1 MAINLPN
8 SPTNGQT
15 VTLADKTLVY
25 NSTSGT
31 WNVQTTDSSGGSL
44 SISDTAPSSPSD
56 GDMWFDS
63 STLTLYAYYD
73 DGNSQQWIDLAGQAT
88 TLQATSSDTAPANP
102 STGAIWF
109 DTANLNLFV
118 YYSDGSS
125 NQWVQMNSEAPAIP
139 EDISDLTDSTNLLF
153 DGQYS
158 SLTGAPTSST
168 AGALGTL
175 TKTFAQN
182 EESEITLSETISP
195 VPNVSV
201 FKEVPQGGLTSKG
214 NWDVNANATNY
225 EFFDEK
231 PLNYNTTTLTPS
243 ATGDGTFDSS
253 NPISRRH
260 IPASTA
266 ATTYATYGAGFSGGQ
281 FSLNNSYW
289 GSALLSDD
297 GTKFW
302 MVRNYEGTNSDEAH
316 IYAWTLSTPFRVD
329 TAAAVGSAAVKVI
342 TEMTN
347 ISTMLFNND
356 GTKIVCANGS
366 NFYQFDLSTAYDL
379 STMGSGTESNWRI
392 DLQRDPLY
400 IDWSGDGTKLITTEA
415 WTSGGNSTRVRVFDL
430 NTSYDITT
438 MANLPVGTTTS
449 FDATNPYYS
458 IYSANIYQ
466 KGWKIS
472 QDGLKFYAID
482 SGNGKTLT
490 KELPSPWVMRTGTV
504 TTGDQYGLGDGNNWL
519 TAAGDDY
526 DLITG
531 NYSNVSWT
539 QNGSAIIIFNGAI
552 APNYLDIIPLPATQA
567 FSSTDVGKKVVGN
580 SGSAVITATSGTYK
594 SVTAF
599 ADTSAISSWTL
610 NSAQGKADGSGI
622 ELSGTSQV
630 GTPLNHGTYNS
641 TSAGITYTGYY
652 SLYSNG
658 GVQYGSASHFGPDG
672 TKFYSWTSS
681 TNVRIWS
688 PTTAFDISTLGNS
701 VINVGGFSANGGQ
714 CIRFSKTGDKVFH
727 LGSNGYSLHSYDLS
741 TPYDLSTKG
750 SVTTKTMSFQGTGSV
765 DTMGW
770 YQNNVTVGSGGQHM
784 GNFVISP
791 DGSYF
796 VGECRTV
803 NGALVRGV
811 MSTPYDISTLV
822 LNQSLA
828 RGVGITAP
836 GTQSARNRSGSAPA
850 WNQGGG
856 IWFSDDG
863 KLALWWGSAAVVE
876 GFQYRFSTGWDFS
889 TASGVYDGTTN
900 NMGWSPPAPSG
911 NSSRD
916 VGTTAIEIGTKPDG
930 QVIMQAT
937 MFWNNSALS
946 PEQEVI
952 VSYNLS
958 ADPNSSSI
966 YPYSVYSP
974 VLTGSTGQIN
984 SSSWVDLDSMVADE
998 TKNDGDVFY
1007 AVSTD
1012 NRTSW
1017 DVIKNGD
1024 GVRKIAKNNS
1034 GTWQYNNDAGT
1045 TVSVGYDL
1053 SNASY
1058 TTISP
1063 LLAQSE
1069 GYEYMHFKPDG
1080 TKVWIGGPNQDTI
1093 YEYDLSTGFDLST
1106 ITYGRSFAFSTS
1118 SQSQGFFMKSD
1129 GTRAYISDYT
1139 SDIFQLDLSTAWDIT
1154 TASYSSVVL
1163 NLGSGNYSKD
1173 IYIKS
1178 DGTKLY
1184 NVANNNVMKQFTMAT
1199 PWDLSTATLD
1209 HTVTLADSFTYG
1221 SITFNSDGTI
1231 LFIAH
1236 VNTSPAAL
1244 RAVNSYS
1251 LSTAW
1256 DISSTLTLIT
1266 NYDIFPEIGGHIASG
1281 IGFNGDGS
1289 KMYIM
1294 SAENTST
1301 SPGRRI
1307 LEYSTGGTTINYGTS
1322 ETWVNGTNNNEHAT
1336 LQEALGAQ
1344 SFNRM
1349 DKTQLQTVTDPNHYV
1364 LGDTLDLMIAPY
1376 AASGT
1381 SPLSDGVTIGYQA
1394 DALIKQAINGTDY
1407 EAEFPA
1413 TNKVKIKSLAAQN
1426 LKIRII

>member
-31 WNVQTTDSSGGSL
+31 WNVQTADSSGGSL

-139 EDISDLTDSTNLLF
+139 EDLSDLTDTTNLLF

-266 ATTYATYGAGFSGGQ
+266 ATTYATYGAGFSGGM
-281 FSLNNSYW
+281 FGLGLYDW
-289 GSALLSDD
+289 GGALLSDD

-302 MVRNYEGTNSDEAH
+302 MVAKNKGTNSDEAH

-329 TAAAVGSAAVKVI
+329 TAAAVGSTAIKVI
-342 TEMTN
+342 TEMSN
-347 ISTMLFNND
+347 ITALLFNND
-356 GTKIVCANGS
+356 GTKIVCANGN

-392 DLQRDPLY
+392 DLQRDPQY
-400 IDWSGDGTKLITTEA
+400 IDWSGDGDKLIVTEA
-415 WTSGGNSTRVRVFDL
+415 WTSGGYSTRVRVFDL
-430 NTSYDITT
+430 NTPYDITT

-449 FDATNPYYS
+449 FDANNPYYS
-458 IYSANIYQ
+458 IYSSNIYQ

-482 SGNGKTLT
+482 SANGKTLT

-519 TAAGDDY
+519 TAAEDDY

-531 NYSNVSWT
+531 NYYKPQWT
-539 QNGSAIIIFNGAI
+539 QNGSAIIIFNGTV
-552 APNYLDIIPLPATQA
+552 APNYLDIIPLPATQV

-599 ADTSAISSWTL
+599 ADTSAISSWQL
-610 NSAQGKADGSGI
+610 FGAEGKADGSGI
-622 ELSGTSQV
+622 KLSGYSVQSDIVFPTGASGSGASMV
-630 GTPLNHGTYNS
+630 YNNNVSPADSTLNSLKNVVLNS
-641 TSAGITYTGYY
+641 TGTIALTLVGSQIQRWNLSTAFDLSTMTEDAPNNNTNQMTTNMTGFA
-652 SLYSNG
+652 
-658 GVQYGSASHFGPDG
+658 VKPDG
-672 TKFYSWTSS
+672 TRFWVSDYNQDLIKQFTMS
-681 TNVRIWS
+681 TAWS
-688 PTTAFDISTLGNS
+688 PSTASYDGYYMLNNGGAWNNFSGGGGAPSSSNFNPFSFQFNSDGTKMITIMWDNNPYHSVVEFTLSTGWDMSTMSYTSFANFDGNS
-701 VINVGGFSANGGQ
+701 DPEAIA
-714 CIRFSKTGDKVFH
+714 
-727 LGSNGYSLHSYDLS
+727 
-741 TPYDLSTKG
+741 
-750 SVTTKTMSFQGTGSV
+750 
-765 DTMGW
+765 
-770 YQNNVTVGSGGQHM
+770 
-784 GNFVISP
+784 ISP
-791 DGSYF
+791 DGLKLMMH
-796 VGECRTV
+796 G
-803 NGALVRGV
+803 
-811 MSTPYDISTLV
+811 
-822 LNQSLA
+822 
-828 RGVGITAP
+828 
-836 GTQSARNRSGSAPA
+836 SGL
-850 WNQGGG
+850 GDGG
-856 IWFSDDG
+856 IEVYSLPSAFSVG
-863 KLALWWGSAAVVE
+863 
-876 GFQYRFSTGWDFS
+876 
-889 TASGVYDGTTN
+889 N
-900 NMGWSPPAPSG
+900 SG
-911 NSSRD
+911 NSLTKTSGVIDLSTLTGNSNNNITNGGLSISNDGKRMW
-916 VGTTAIEIGTKPDG
+916 VIYNNNSGSNPIYEITGGTTT
-930 QVIMQAT
+930 VH
-937 MFWNNSALS
+937 
-946 PEQEVI
+946 
-952 VSYNLS
+952 
-958 ADPNSSSI
+958 
-966 YPYSVYSP
+966 PYSTYFPS
-974 VLTGSTGQIN
+974 LTTTGGQIN
-984 SSSWVDLDSMVADE
+984 SSYWVDLDSMVADE
-998 TKNDGDVFY
+998 TKNGGDVFY

-1012 NRTSW
+1012 DRTSW
-1017 DVIKNGD
+1017 GVIKDGD
-1024 GVRKIAKNNS
+1024 GVRKIVKNNS
-1034 GTWQYNNDAGT
+1034 GTWQYNNDGGTSSYYDFSNPTAGATSTFTAPSWNILAFSTDGSKLIAFDNGYLKLKSYNLSTAWDISTISSSANAESSISTGDLYGATISADGTKLIGYVNANGYVYEYTMSTPFDVT
-1045 TVSVGYDL
+1045 TLTADGNTNSLGGAST
-1053 SNASY
+1053 SNAFNWFIKPGTYDTVYAVINRHLYKY
-1058 TTISP
+1058 TFTGGSITTGTVTRDANFLDLDP
-1063 LLAQSE
+1063 ANQKNYINN
-1069 GYEYMHFKPDG
+1069 GQFQFKPDG
-1080 TKVWIGGPNQDTI
+1080 TEFYIG
-1093 YEYDLSTGFDLST
+1093 
-1106 ITYGRSFAFSTS
+1106 
-1118 SQSQGFFMKSD
+1118 QGTD
-1129 GTRAYISDYT
+1129 
-1139 SDIFQLDLSTAWDIT
+1139 DIIEKWTLSTAWDIT
-1154 TASYSSVVL
+1154 TATKSSETVSSVDARSIWL
-1163 NLGSGNYSKD
+1163 KPNGEKIYYIDQSDSKK
-1173 IYIKS
+1173 IKEI
-1178 DGTKLY
+1178 
-1184 NVANNNVMKQFTMAT
+1184 N
-1199 PWDLSTATLD
+1199 
-1209 HTVTLADSFTYG
+1209 
-1221 SITFNSDGTI
+1221 
-1231 LFIAH
+1231 
-1236 VNTSPAAL
+1236 
-1244 RAVNSYS
+1244 
-1251 LSTAW
+1251 
-1256 DISSTLTLIT
+1256 
-1266 NYDIFPEIGGHIASG
+1266 IGGS
-1281 IGFNGDGS
+1281 
-1289 KMYIM
+1289 
-1294 SAENTST
+1294 E
-1301 SPGRRI
+1301 
-1307 LEYSTGGTTINYGTS
+1307 YGTN

-1349 DKTQLQTVTDPNHYV
+1349 DKAQLQAVTDPNHYV

-1376 AASGT
+1376 ATSGT